1 MRGYLFVVVGAWVI
15 SITYGVRF
23 AFGQF
28 LPSIQ
33 REFRLDHD
41 DTALLACSVYA
52 GTCAALLVAAYL
64 TERWGARVTVIAA
77 MAFAALGATT
87 VSFAQSQ
94 AYLLASLSF
103 IGVGSGLSMPPLV
116 AGVSLVCGG
125 YKERAVSIV
134 NAGTGAGIVAASIT
148 ALQFA
153 DSWRECFLVFA
164 LVSAA
169 LSLAALFAVP
179 KRPVS
184 SAGAGTLRRVFKSP
198 GLHQAASSALL
209 FGMVSA
215 AIWTGGGLSLV
226 GLADWSTPE
235 ISLFWI
241 ALGLAGLLGGLCGDL
256 VAKLSLAEMH
266 SISFVGLGASAL
278 VLTMAEHSALLAFVA
293 ASLFGVFYMTG
304 TAMYLIWASRIS
316 RGHAPTVVAVLFF
329 MLPVGQIIGSAIF
342 GRLAGHFGF
351 DHVLVVFTLM
361 SSCFILIQVVSKI
374 DLPTTHV
381 PQDGEPSPVRVGA
394 VPNGNADRPARS
406 PDEMRQDA

>member
-33 REFRLDHD
+33 REFGLDHD

-77 MAFAALGATT
+77 MVFAALGALT

-94 AYLLASLSF
+94 TYLLASLSF
-103 IGVGSGLSMPPLV
+103 IGIGSGLSMPPLV
-116 AGVSLVCGG
+116 AGVGVVCSR
-125 YKERAVSIV
+125 YKERAVSII

-153 DSWRECFLVFA
+153 DTWRACFLVFA
-164 LVSAA
+164 LISVA
-169 LSLAALFAVP
+169 LSLVALFAVP
-179 KRPVS
+179 KRPAIAARTGS
-184 SAGAGTLRRVFKSP
+184 LGQMFKSP

-226 GLADWSTPE
+226 GLADWSTAE

-241 ALGLAGLLGGLCGDL
+241 ALGIAGLLGGLCGDL

-266 SISFVGLGASAL
+266 SISFIGLGASAL
-278 VLTMAEHSALLAFVA
+278 LLTMAEHSATLAFFA

-304 TAMYLIWASRIS
+304 TAMYLIWAGRIS
-316 RGHAPTVVAVLFF
+316 RTHAPTVVSVLFF

-342 GRLAGHFGF
+342 GELTSHFDF

-374 DLPTTHV
+374 DVQTAYVPGDAEALPVDPT
-381 PQDGEPSPVRVGA
+381 PVSKVGVDRRVGTGA
-394 VPNGNADRPARS
+394 
-406 PDEMRQDA
+406 

>member
-33 REFRLDHD
+33 SEFRLDHD

-64 TERWGARVTVIAA
+64 TERWGARVTVTAA
-77 MAFAALGATT
+77 MAFAAMGALT

-103 IGVGSGLSMPPLV
+103 IGIGSGLSMPPLV
-116 AGVSLVCGG
+116 SGVSIVCSR
-125 YKERAVSIV
+125 YKERAVSII

-153 DSWRECFLVFA
+153 DTWRTCFLVFA
-164 LVSAA
+164 LISVA
-169 LSLAALFAVP
+169 LSLAAFFAVP
-179 KRPVS
+179 KRPV
-184 SAGAGTLRRVFKSP
+184 GASKPGAFGQIFRSP

-209 FGMVSA
+209 FGIVSA
-215 AIWTGGGLSLV
+215 AIWTGGGLSLA
-226 GLADWSTPE
+226 GLAGWSAAD

-241 ALGLAGLLGGLCGDL
+241 ALGIAGLLGGLCGDL

-278 VLTMAEHSALLAFVA
+278 LLTMAEHSATLAIFA
-293 ASLFGVFYMTG
+293 ACLFGVFYMTG
-304 TAMYLIWASRIS
+304 TAMYLIWAGRIS
-316 RGHAPTVVAVLFF
+316 RSHAPTVVAVLFF

-342 GRLAGHFGF
+342 GQLAGHFDF

-361 SSCFILIQVVSKI
+361 SSCFILIQAVSKI
-374 DLPTTHV
+374 DLPV
-381 PQDGEPSPVRVGA
+381 QYVLQDADPVRVDSA
-394 VPNGNADRPARS
+394 VLSSAKSHKRADTHP
-406 PDEMRQDA
+406 

>member
-28 LPSIQ
+28 LPAIQ

-52 GTCAALLVAAYL
+52 GTCAALLVAAFL
-64 TERWGARVTVIAA
+64 TERWGARVTVMAA
-77 MAFAALGATT
+77 MVFAALGALT
-87 VSFAQSQ
+87 VSLAQSQ

-103 IGVGSGLSMPPLV
+103 IGIGSGLSMPPLV
-116 AGVSLVCGG
+116 AGVSVLCRR
-125 YKERAVSIV
+125 YKERAVSII
-134 NAGTGAGIVAASIT
+134 NAGTGAGIVAASFT

-153 DSWRECFLVFA
+153 DTWRTCFLVFA
-164 LVSAA
+164 LISVA
-169 LSLAALFAVP
+169 LSLAAFFAVP
-179 KRPVS
+179 RRPVANARS
-184 SAGAGTLRRVFKSP
+184 GSFGQVLKSP

-226 GLADWSTPE
+226 GLADWSTAE

-278 VLTMAEHSALLAFVA
+278 LLTMAEHSATLAIFA
-293 ASLFGVFYMTG
+293 ACLFGIFYMTG
-304 TAMYLIWASRIS
+304 TAMYLIWAGRIS
-316 RGHAPTVVAVLFF
+316 RNHAPTVVAVLFF
-329 MLPVGQIIGSAIF
+329 MLPVGQILGSAIF
-342 GRLAGHFGF
+342 GQLAGHFDY

-361 SSCFILIQVVSKI
+361 SSCFILIQVVSRI
-374 DLPTTHV
+374 DVSPVYGAT
-381 PQDGEPSPVRVGA
+381 DGEPMPADAAPTSRVSAGRA
-394 VPNGNADRPARS
+394 LPSMDGLGNEP
-406 PDEMRQDA
+406 

>member
-33 REFRLDHD
+33 SEFRLDHD

-64 TERWGARVTVIAA
+64 TERWGARATVTAA
-77 MAFAALGATT
+77 MAFAAMGALT
-87 VSFAQSQ
+87 VSLAQSQ

-103 IGVGSGLSMPPLV
+103 IGIGSGLSMPPLV
-116 AGVSLVCGG
+116 SGVSIVCSR
-125 YKERAVSIV
+125 YKERAVSII

-153 DSWRECFLVFA
+153 DTWRTCFLVFA
-164 LVSAA
+164 LISVA
-169 LSLAALFAVP
+169 LSLAAFFAVP
-179 KRPVS
+179 KRPV
-184 SAGAGTLRRVFKSP
+184 GAAEPGAFGQIFRSP

-215 AIWTGGGLSLV
+215 AIWTGGGLSLA
-226 GLADWSTPE
+226 GLADWSAAD

-241 ALGLAGLLGGLCGDL
+241 ALGIAGLLGGLCGDL

-278 VLTMAEHSALLAFVA
+278 VLTMAEHSATLAIFA
-293 ASLFGVFYMTG
+293 ACLFGVFYMTG
-304 TAMYLIWASRIS
+304 TAMYLIWAGRIS
-316 RGHAPTVVAVLFF
+316 PSHAPTVVATLFF
-329 MLPVGQIIGSAIF
+329 MLPVGQIIGSTIF
-342 GRLAGHFGF
+342 GQLAGHFDF

-374 DLPTTHV
+374 DLPTAYV
-381 PQDGEPSPVRVGA
+381 PKDIEPAPVDPAPSSKMHADRRVGTG
-394 VPNGNADRPARS
+394 V
-406 PDEMRQDA
+406 